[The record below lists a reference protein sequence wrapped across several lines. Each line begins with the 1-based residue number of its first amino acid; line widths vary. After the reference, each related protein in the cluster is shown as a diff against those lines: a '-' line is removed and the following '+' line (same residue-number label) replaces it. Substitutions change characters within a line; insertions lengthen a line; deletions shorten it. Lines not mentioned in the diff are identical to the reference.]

1 MAVKPTVG
9 VLLFPGTNCERET
22 ARAVEAV
29 GGAARIVWHT
39 EAKLKDLEAV
49 IVPGGFSYGDYLR
62 SGALARNS
70 PVVDALRKFAA
81 SGKPVLGICNGFQI
95 LTEAGLL
102 PGALLTNAGLVFAHR
117 WQRLTVKATDR
128 LWWNAPTG
136 EVRMPIAHHQG
147 CFYLSEAEYA
157 KVASQVLFEYTLIS
171 AADPDLMES
180 GTPNGSLYGIA
191 GIRNA
196 KGNVLGMMP
205 HPERAMRAGYANGH
219 GRTLFESLL
228 AALKAQ

>member
-22 ARAVEAV
+22 ARAVEAA
-29 GGAARIVWHT
+29 GGVARIVWHT
-39 EAKLKDLEAV
+39 ETKLKDMDAV

-62 SGALARNS
+62 SGAIARNS
-70 PVVDALRKFAA
+70 PVVDALRKFAG

-117 WQRLTVKATDR
+117 WQRLTVKATDK
-128 LWWNAPTG
+128 LWWNAAPR
-136 EVRMPIAHHQG
+136 EVRIPIAHHQG
-147 CFYLSEAEYA
+147 CFYVPEAEYA
-157 KVASQVLFEYTLIS
+157 KIASQVLFEYTLLS
-171 AADPDLMES
+171 AADPDLLES
-180 GTPNGSLYGIA
+180 GNPNGSVHAVA

-196 KGNVLGMMP
+196 RGNVLGMMP
-205 HPERAMRAGYANGH
+205 HPERAMRGGFENGH
-219 GRTLFESLL
+219 GRVVFDSLL
-228 AALKAQ
+228 AALKAN